1 MPTHTVTGA
10 DDTELC
16 VEETGTQNGQAIL
29 FVHGYSQSR
38 LAWRRQVESELAD
51 EFRLITFDLRG
62 HGRSETP
69 DTGYDDPETWGEDIQ
84 NIIDAL
90 DLEQPV
96 LVGWSYGG
104 IIVGDYLQTFGDD
117 QLAGINF
124 VGAATEVGTEAA
136 MAVLGDEFLELVPGF
151 ESEVV
156 TESVDTLETFLRRS
170 VHGEL
175 SADDLRYQLGYNVA
189 VPPHVREA
197 LHSRQ
202 VTHTADIEAIDTPV
216 LISHGEADR
225 IVLPA
230 AADRHAES
238 IEHAET
244 SRYSDVGHTTFWERP
259 ERFNR
264 ELREFVSS
272 L

>member
-1 MPTHTVTGA
+1 MPTRTVTGA
-10 DDTELC
+10 DDTELF
-16 VEETGTQNGQAIL
+16 VEEPGTTSGQAVL

-51 EFRLITFDLRG
+51 EFRLVTFDLRG

-69 DTGYDDPETWGEDIQ
+69 DSGYDDPETWAQDIQ
-84 NIIDAL
+84 NIIDEL

-104 IIVGDYLQTFGDD
+104 IIVSDYLQAFGDD
-117 QLAGINF
+117 QLAGINL

-151 ESEVV
+151 ESADV
-156 TESVDTLETFLRRS
+156 TESVETLKTFLQRS

-175 SADDLRYQLGYNVA
+175 SPDDLWYQLGYNVT

-202 VTHTADIEAIDTPV
+202 VSHTADIEAIDTPV

-230 AADRHAES
+230 AADRHAAA
-238 IEHAET
+238 INHAET
-244 SRYSDVGHTTFWERP
+244 SRYSDVGHMTFWEES